1 MIKLIMLVIFVTWCY
16 LPFLTIWCRANE
28 HPRMFLCQVYIY
40 RHGFSISWHSN
51 VNVKMLFR
59 PHIHDIG
66 RIFGSHLGEHLV
78 CNRIWNLKFVIK

>member
-1 MIKLIMLVIFVTWCY
+1 MIKLIMLLIFVTWCY

-40 RHGFSISWHSN
+40 RHVFSISWHSN

-59 PHIHDIG
+59 P
-66 RIFGSHLGEHLV
+66 IFMILAEFLV
-78 CNRIWNLKFVIK
+78 ATLANIFCVIVFGI